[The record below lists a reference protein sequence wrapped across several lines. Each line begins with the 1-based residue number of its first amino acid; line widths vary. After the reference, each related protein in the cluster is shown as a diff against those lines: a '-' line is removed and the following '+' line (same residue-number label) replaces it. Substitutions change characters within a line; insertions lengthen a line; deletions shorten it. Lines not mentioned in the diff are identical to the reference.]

1 MSVQLALRGV
11 EGARLT
17 GEPQSSF
24 FSTLYCSC
32 SSFLLKFKENQFL
45 SSVGYGYQQTCKV
58 KYHGDIALSHFIK
71 ITLPNL
77 FVPTYGWCYPTP
89 STEFTPTMYF
99 LDAQNRVLESRVPR
113 DVTLFYNTEQPFWIP
128 ENIRLDGYTF
138 SIDNRP
144 PGCVALGFETTD
156 HALFWGFKKYTTF
169 NEIYYIFNRFDPEF
183 SIIDSGWVNSYM
195 KYFRQYKDN
204 VCAELI
210 ERADL
215 IIGGQLIESLT
226 SEYFSIYNTL
236 MVPQQLDDTVTLLQ
250 GGTSTPIFSD
260 VTYYMYIPFSLTSI
274 PICALT
280 YHEVEIQIK
289 FRKFTDIIPSEYL
302 NGTQREVLDTR
313 SEKVIYTGSNVYS
326 LRSSQ
331 YGGIVPH
338 MALLAKGNIYTL
350 SSTLSN
356 LVCINPLTNEPPT
369 TFDLR
374 TVSKIRESVGFV
386 KYLGIYY
393 NFTSNGT
400 IQKIG
405 DRDIR
410 LNRAIET
417 VYRFGD
423 ILFMTNSTE
432 TYTANFVG
440 HILGVYP
447 RYGTPV
453 TYVERGSQLY
463 FSIETIGDIYI
474 YDGSNIRLFK
484 KGGGV
489 YFEFINDVFETN
501 DHFIKLIGRNVI
513 YSDSTA
519 TFQYSEN
526 NLRETATKVLDHPIT
541 YAVRTTFASFYQS
554 GTNVYNSNF
563 TPIVTNCLF
572 FAEEEYLSTDFNV
585 FKFEDNTFKL
595 DTIPDI
601 PHIYANTITYDGE
614 YIYIPPSNGFHRMI
628 RYSLIDNTYST
639 IEHQPMYVTSST
651 VDGYKLYMSS
661 NDTIITYTNDAFS
674 EVDFVDETDTA
685 QNYISEHITDTV
697 SIKSNLYMFSSN
709 SIYRYNTSQTGPP
722 SVASYTL
729 PHSNTLCAF
738 ASDDS
743 VSFVSS
749 NPRVDGTIRMFS
761 NGYKTTTT
769 LATTPVSTYSSYAFN
784 GSNVVLCGSNIVS
797 ISMVN
802 PSQSVHFNR
811 SYTHSNVVISAG
823 SNVYIFPASQVLT
836 RGGIIQDMNFKIPLP
851 RPISSV
857 YDGTKFIYTT
867 DGSNLVRFN
876 TTLDT
881 FTDLSG
887 YDVVK
892 PTSDRPGSGP
902 WESYGSNIISFE
914 NGTVRAWDA
923 GTQTFL
929 WSRSVQEGTP
939 LYASHILNNTYAFV
953 TSSNV
958 VLSDGNVVPFTN
970 VNSVHL
976 GTQNLVFMTSNS
988 YYVTDRGMD
997 ILGTGRYGTSTHPF
1011 AITTPNVVA
1020 HFNSN
1025 IYFMSRNVVS
1035 YSHTAKAWSNIDT
1048 SFTTNV
1054 YTTTYEYESN
1064 LFFLPTTGNVLFSVD
1079 RTNTVRNQTSLVDS
1093 NISGA
1098 YGFSNILYLSSNTS
1112 TNVQAL
1118 TISTQQLQ
1126 THTIGER
1133 TLGVYGDNSNVY
1145 FTTTTGNVI
1154 SYAPQYQNFTDAR
1167 TYAYQTTLPPGANV
1181 VIVAYQNYIL
1191 SNVGIHNV
1199 LTRDFI
1205 PIYDILNPNIYGFWN
1220 TDGNPFYETPNNNNT
1235 SRQRFRINI
1244 FIGNMAVGQTL
1255 TLSTDTDCT
1264 IDIDGFSGITSTIS
1278 PSGSSAKQ
1286 FTLTRTVTGS
1296 QQFQTIGLTFVSAV
1310 SNLTIIRD
1318 GLELTGSNVY
1328 IVPGSQYKLPFA
1340 NVTSEGTMVS
1350 ADASVFFH
1358 ISGTIRTRWTPMTT
1372 QYRYAGT
1379 RPVFNTSIT
1388 FYDRTQSEVVERI
1401 KKTSAIVGISD
1412 ASTTFVWTSTD
1423 TLEIERS
1430 VPFQTS
1436 ESTIT
1441 FGPVASTQVT
1451 STVTSIYATSQYT
1464 YVSMASGPLYSFHN
1478 MTGEAQN
1485 IPVEHYGITTVNRC
1499 IHAEFTS
1506 SVTVFIVV
1514 NNYDQ
1519 VWRFDEDTNT
1529 TLVRVPS
1536 PGFDVSNGRSF
1547 ITFKIENGVCI
1558 LNGTTLYGFGINK
1571 SYSTTVQDAKYSVY
1585 KDGFL
1590 LIFTTNKLYRY
1601 SRLFRS
1607 RDVQGLTGVE
1617 VSSATVNRQP
1627 WMNGSRVFFVDGT
1640 TLRTILISSGL
1651 PESMNFTIPWMS
1663 TTLGTLDSAISY
1675 IPSSVSMNVAYIYYN
1690 STFSPYQRIQV
1701 TTPGTTVHKSSF
1713 EHSNI
1718 YMFSTNGDVHRYDML
1733 SNVYAFVRNFPDTVS
1748 FYSNGYFVSD
1758 SNIYFGSGAYKH
1770 SDVPTRVI
1778 DVTHVRK
1785 YLVLTQSTRLIHFD
1799 TETYRVITRPFTISC
1814 STLGN
1819 TYVNTSNITVYD
1831 ASVYSRI
1838 EYPVQP
1844 GSKGIREKDGAYYY
1858 MTDTT
1863 MFGPT
1868 EYEANIDSTAYGTL
1882 FDGSNVYYVYT
1893 RGADVD
1899 IWMNGTCNTIPHCTP
1914 THVSIDMFTVYASNV
1929 NTLHRLRLATG
1940 DLSVNSDGIEDVRQ
1954 SIGLRGNVYMRS
1966 GTSSL
1971 LYFDQ
1976 TTDPYA
1982 EFNTL
1987 GAPITCLGF
1996 SDSNVYIQTQS
2007 NIITY
2012 RTSSRFDRLE
2022 SYTDKKSI
2030 PHSMYRHTF
2039 ENYFVSDSPSNVLV
2053 SFNGTPSTIPS
2064 YGNVV
2069 VRDTQ
2074 GSIFF
2079 ANNASTMVTK
2089 WSSLPTANNTFF
2101 SNIIHFTNATTIR
2114 DLVFN
2119 GGILHVLTSD
2129 GVYALD
2135 VSKYD
2140 DKEYILPLTL
2150 RIDMGDYATGYF
2162 DGRYVVCMGGGQTF
2176 QYDTIPFEYPIFVAP
2191 SIISEYAYIDA
2202 VARRRLIEKEHTFLV
2217 RQIQSVELTDSNI
2230 YYKVDFLNMLRE
2242 LIVYPKNGTRVHQLD
2257 MYLNGHLN
2265 VSVSGDYMR
2274 NQLMLT
2280 HTRIPRSNIYTYS
2293 FCDTPELNEPSGHL
2307 NASRIRDKTFRIQ
2320 WDGSESISL
2329 YGITYNV
2336 FTIKHGLSGLVFNSS
2351 PRIDV

>member
-1 MSVQLALRGV
+1 MSMQLALRGV

-32 SSFLLKFKENQFL
+32 STFLLKFKENQFL

-77 FVPTYGWCYPTP
+77 FVPTFGWCYPKP

-99 LDAQNRVLESRVPR
+99 LDVQNRVLESRVPR

-128 ENIRLDGYTF
+128 ENIRLNGYTF
-138 SIDNRP
+138 SIENRP
-144 PGCVALGFETTD
+144 TGCVALGFETTD
-156 HALFWGFKKYTTF
+156 EALFWGFKKYTTF
-169 NEIYYIFNRFDPEF
+169 NETYYIFNRFEPEF

-215 IIGGQLIESLT
+215 IIGGQLIESLS

-236 MVPQQLDDTVTLLQ
+236 MVPQQLDDTVTILQ
-250 GGTSTPIFSD
+250 GGTSVPIFSD

-302 NGTQREVLDTR
+302 NGAQREVTDPN

-326 LRSSQ
+326 LQSGQ

-338 MALLAKGNIYTL
+338 LALLARGNIYTL
-350 SSTLSN
+350 SDTLSN
-356 LVCINPLTNEPPT
+356 LVCIHPQTETYT

-374 TVSKIRESVGFV
+374 TVSQIRESVGFV
-386 KYLGIYY
+386 KYLGSYY
-393 NFTSNGT
+393 NFTPNGT

-423 ILFMTNSTE
+423 ILFITNATE
-432 TYTANFVG
+432 TYTVNFIG
-440 HILGVYP
+440 QILQVYP

-453 TYVERGSQLY
+453 TYVERGSHLY
-463 FSIETIGDIYI
+463 FSVTGTGDIYI

-484 KGGGV
+484 KNGGV
-489 YFEFINDVFETN
+489 YFAFINDVFETN
-501 DHFIKLIGRNVI
+501 DHFIKVIGQDVI
-513 YSDSTA
+513 YSNATA
-519 TFQYSEN
+519 TSQYSVN
-526 NLRETATKVLDHPIT
+526 NGPETAVRILQHPIE
-541 YAVRTTFASFYQS
+541 YAVRSDTTGARFYQS
-554 GTNVYNSNF
+554 GTNVYRSSSA
-563 TPIVTNCLF
+563 PVVTNCQF
-572 FAEEEYLSTDFNV
+572 FVENEYISTDFRI
-585 FKFEDNTFKL
+585 FTFENNAFGPY
-595 DTIPDI
+595 TIPEI

-628 RYSLIDNTYST
+628 RYSLDDTTYST
-639 IEHQPMYVTSST
+639 IEHQPMYVSSST
-651 VDGYKLYMSS
+651 VDGYKLYMTS
-661 NDTIITYTNDAFS
+661 NSDTIITYTKDAFS
-674 EVDFVDETDTA
+674 ETDFVDVTDTF
-685 QNYISEHITDTV
+685 QNYIPERVSDMI

-709 SIYRYNTSQTGPP
+709 SIYRYTTSQTGPP
-722 SVASYTL
+722 SVTSYTV

-749 NPRVDGTIRMFS
+749 NPRVDGTVRMFS
-761 NGYKTTTT
+761 NGYTTITT
-769 LATTPVSTYSSYAFN
+769 LSTPVDTYSSYAFN
-784 GSNVVLCGSNIVS
+784 GSNVVLCGSNLLS

-811 SYTHSNVVISAG
+811 SYTHSNVVVSAG
-823 SNVYIFPASQVLT
+823 SNVYIFPSSQVLT
-836 RGGIIQDMNFKIPLP
+836 QGSIQNMNFNIPLP

-867 DGSNLVRFN
+867 DGANIVRFN

-887 YDVVK
+887 YVVK
-892 PTSDRPGSGP
+892 TSGDRPGSGR
-902 WESYGSNIISFE
+902 WEAYGSNIVSFE
-914 NGTVRAWDA
+914 NGFVKAWGT

-929 WSRSVQEGTP
+929 WSQAIQGTP
-939 LYASHILNNTYAFV
+939 LHASHILNNTYAFA

-988 YYVTDRGMD
+988 YYVTNRAMD
-997 ILGTGRYGTSTHPF
+997 ILGTGRYTTNTHPF
-1011 AITTPNVVA
+1011 TITTPNVVA

-1035 YSHTAKAWSNIDT
+1035 YSHTLNTWSNIDTT

-1064 LFFLPTTGNVLFSVD
+1064 LFFLPTTGNALFSVD
-1079 RTNTVRNQTSLVDS
+1079 TTHTLQNQKRLVNS

-1098 YGFSNILYLSSNTS
+1098 YGYSNILYLSSNTS

-1118 TISTQQLQ
+1118 NLMTQQLQ
-1126 THTIGER
+1126 THTINQR
-1133 TLGVYGDNSNVY
+1133 TLGVYGDTTSNVY

-1154 SYAPQYQNFTDAR
+1154 SYAPRYQNFTDLR
-1167 TYAYQTTLPPGANV
+1167 TYAYQTTLSPGANV
-1181 VIVAYQNYIL
+1181 VTATYENYIL

-1199 LTRDFI
+1199 LNEGFI
-1205 PIYDILNPNIYGFWN
+1205 PIYDILNPNIYGFLN
-1220 TDGNPFYETPNNNNT
+1220 SSGTIVKQTPTLENT
-1235 SRQRFRINI
+1235 SSQAFRIDV
-1244 FIGNMAVGQTL
+1244 FVGNMAIDQTL
-1255 TLSTDTDCT
+1255 TLRTETLCRIRSVNVT
-1264 IDIDGFSGITSTIS
+1264 SSTIS
-1278 PSGSSAKQ
+1278 PVTQSTQ
-1286 FTLTRTVTGS
+1286 FTLTRTSTVS
-1296 QQFQTIGLTFVSAV
+1296 QFQTIEIAFDQQF

-1318 GLELTGSNVY
+1318 GLEFTGSNVY
-1328 IVPGSQYKLPFA
+1328 IVPESQYKVPFA
-1340 NVTSEGTMVS
+1340 NVTTVGTMVS
-1350 ADASVFFH
+1350 TDASVFFH
-1358 ISGTIRTRWTPMTT
+1358 ISGAIRKRWTPTT
-1372 QYRYAGT
+1372 TEYRYAGQRT
-1379 RPVFNTSIT
+1379 VFGIPIT
-1388 FYDRTQSEVVERI
+1388 FYDRTQSEVIERI
-1401 KKTSAIVGISD
+1401 KKSGIAGIGAADPQWVSD
-1412 ASTTFVWTSTD
+1412 D
-1423 TLEIERS
+1423 TLVITRTL
-1430 VPFQTS
+1430 VFQETTA
-1436 ESTIT
+1436 TIT
-1441 FGPVASTQVT
+1441 FTSVPSTEVI

-1464 YVSMASGPLYSFHN
+1464 YVSMASGQLYAFHN
-1478 MTGEAQN
+1478 MTSEVQN
-1485 IPVEHYGITTVNRC
+1485 IPVEHYGITSVNRC

-1506 SVTVFIVV
+1506 SVTLFIVT
-1514 NNYDQ
+1514 NNYEQ
-1519 VWRFDEDTNT
+1519 VWRFDEDANT
-1529 TLVRVPS
+1529 TLVRVEVAGPA
-1536 PGFDVSNGRSF
+1536 FDVSKPF
-1547 ITFKIENGVCI
+1547 ITFKLENGVCI

-1571 SYSTTVQDAKYSVY
+1571 PYSTTVQDAKYSVY

-1590 LIFTTNKLYRY
+1590 LIFTTNELYRY
-1601 SRLFRS
+1601 TGLFRS
-1607 RDVQGLTGVE
+1607 RDVQGLTGIQ
-1617 VSSATVNRQP
+1617 VSPATVNRQP

-1640 TLRTILISSGL
+1640 TLRTVVISSGS
-1651 PESMNFTIPWMS
+1651 PESMNLTIPWMS
-1663 TTLGTLDSAISY
+1663 TTLGTLDSTISY
-1675 IPSSVSMNVAYIYYN
+1675 IPSSVSMNVAYIYYD
-1690 STFSPYQRIQV
+1690 SSFSPYRTIQV
-1701 TTPGTTVHKSSF
+1701 TTPGTTVRKTSL
-1713 EHSNI
+1713 EYSNI
-1718 YMFSTNGDVHRYDML
+1718 YMYSIDGDVHRYDMS
-1733 SNVYAFVRNFPDTVS
+1733 SNVYALVKKFPDAIS

-1758 SNIYFGSGAYKH
+1758 SNIYFGSGTYTH
-1770 SDVPTRVI
+1770 SEIPTRVI
-1778 DVTHVRK
+1778 DVSHVRK
-1785 YLVLTQSTRLIHFD
+1785 YLVLTQSSRLTHFD
-1799 TETYRVITRPFTISC
+1799 TETNQLITRPFTISC

-1819 TYVNTSNITVYD
+1819 TYVNSSNITVYD
-1831 ASVYSRI
+1831 ASVYSRL
-1838 EYPVQP
+1838 EYPVAS

-1868 EYEANIDSTAYGTL
+1868 EYTANTNSKAYGTL

-1893 RGADVD
+1893 RGTDLD

-1914 THVSIDMFTVYASNV
+1914 AHVSIDTFTAYASNV

-1954 SIGLRGNVYMRS
+1954 SIGLRGNVYMLS
-1966 GTSSL
+1966 GTSNL

-1982 EFNTL
+1982 EFTL

-2012 RTSSRFDRLE
+2012 QTSSRFDAPS
-2022 SYTDKKSI
+2022 SYTDKKTI
-2030 PHSMYRHTF
+2030 DHSGYRRTF

-2053 SFNGTPSTIPS
+2053 SFDGTPWITS

-2079 ANNASTMVTK
+2079 ANNASTTVTK
-2089 WSSLPTANNTFF
+2089 WMSAPTANATFF
-2101 SNIIHFTNATTIR
+2101 SNIIHFTNATAIR
-2114 DLVFN
+2114 SLVFN

-2135 VSKYD
+2135 VSKYN

-2150 RIDMGDYATGYF
+2150 RIDTGDYATGYF
-2162 DGRYVVCMGGGQTF
+2162 DGRYVVCMGGGRTF

-2191 SIISEYAYIDA
+2191 SVISEYAYIDSA
-2202 VARRRLIEKEHTFLV
+2202 ARRRLIEQEHTFLV
-2217 RQIQSVELTDSNI
+2217 RQIQSVELTDSNV

-2336 FTIKHGLSGLVFNSS
+2336 FKIKHGLSGLVFNSS